1 MKVKLRKLLYILTL
15 IIQIG
20 IILGVFI
27 LQYLTKKKAGVMHH
41 VYYRKYQFE
50 NSIFSL
56 DKIETLRIVFIIICI
71 ILLINLIYSIRANK
85 KKFYKIQSIIAF
97 ILSISVYIIL
107 VSKLFSNMIA
117 YHYFIMAF
125 ILVLIIQLLILI
137 FNFK

>member
-1 MKVKLRKLLYILTL
+1 MKAKLRKLLYILTL

-20 IILGVFI
+20 IILGVCIF
-27 LQYLTKKKAGVMHH
+27 QYLTKKKAGVMHH